1 MEDTEESIS
10 RDYPNLIPYE
20 CHKKINEQME
30 KKICK
35 IIAENTQGTGFFCK
49 IPFPNKEHM
58 LPVLITNN
66 HIINDNF
73 LRKENAK
80 IKIDIKEEIEL
91 KEINLNNRLYFTDEF
106 YDITIIGINKKD
118 NINNYLELDDII
130 MNDILNNINKN
141 KEYIYQTIYIIQY
154 PENSLS
160 VSYGI
165 LQGICEDKKY
175 NIIHKCNTREGSS
188 GSPILNINNKVI
200 GIHKGG
206 KKKVDCNRGTLINYP
221 IKDFIVKNK
230 NKINNLNI
238 GNYKIIDPKI
248 ENEFFDVNSINNQN
262 IVKNIQTV
270 EKSIE
275 NTKPINQIKYY
286 NLNNI
291 NNNPSFNYFI
301 QNNNNLHLNELNEP
315 NYGTFSV
322 QENNILKT
330 NNNNYFSYEEI
341 RSNNNVNEY
350 YKESQGG
357 LFKNYAYV
365 KGPNSQE
372 DNIIAIE
379 NFKNDKNK
387 IIFGFFD
394 GHGGGQVSKF
404 LQEKFIPSF
413 NINEKIPIEN
423 NFNIIQNSFKALDE
437 KIKLLNVPNVGSS
450 ATIVY
455 ISRIYNKKY
464 LYCINV
470 GDSRCIIKNK
480 KEIMVLSEDHTVD
493 NSKEMERIIEEGGII
508 YNNNIYGISKLS
520 RSFGDW
526 SIKQFGIKC
535 KPHICRIEIN
545 EKDLYLVIASGAVW
559 NTVDIKNSQLLN
571 NLNMS
576 SMDICKNIINQ
587 SLMSGAYSNISCL
600 VIKFK

>member
-10 RDYPNLIPYE
+10 REYPNLIPYE

-30 KKICK
+30 KNICK

-49 IPFPNKEHM
+49 IPFPNKENM
-58 LPVLITNN
+58 LSVLITNN
-66 HIINDNF
+66 HVIDDNF
-73 LRKENAK
+73 LRTKNAK

-91 KEINLNNRLYFTDEF
+91 KEINLNNRLKYTDKE
-106 YDITIIGINKKD
+106 YDTTIIEIKEKD

-141 KEYIYQTIYIIQY
+141 KEYILQTIYIIQY

-188 GSPILNINNKVI
+188 GSPILNLNNKLI

-206 KKKVDCNRGTLINYP
+206 KKISDCNRGTLLNYP

-230 NKINNLNI
+230 NKINNKNI
-238 GNYKIIDPKI
+238 GNYKIIDPTI
-248 ENEFFDVNSINNQN
+248 EINSINKQN
-262 IVKNIQTV
+262 IVKNIQTT
-270 EKSIE
+270 EE
-275 NTKPINQIKYY
+275 NIYY

-301 QNNNNLHLNELNEP
+301 QNNNNLHLNELNIP
-315 NYGTFSV
+315 KYGTYSL
-322 QENNILKT
+322 QENNKLKT
-330 NNNNYFSYEEI
+330 NNNNYFPFKEI
-341 RSNNNVNEY
+341 RSNNNTNEY

-357 LFKNYAYV
+357 LLKNYAYA

-379 NFKNDKNK
+379 NFKNDENK

-394 GHGGGQVSKF
+394 GHGGGEVSKF
-404 LQEKFIPSF
+404 LQEKFILNF
-413 NINEKIPIEN
+413 NINEMIPIEN
-423 NFNIIQNSFKALDE
+423 NFNNITNTFKTLDE

-455 ISRIYNKKY
+455 LSRIYNKRY
-464 LYCINV
+464 LLCLNV
-470 GDSRCIIKNK
+470 GDSRCIIMNK
-480 KEIMVLSEDHTVD
+480 EGSMHLSEDHIVD
-493 NSKEMERIIEEGGII
+493 NPKEKKRIIEEGGII

-526 SIKQFGIKC
+526 SIKQFGLNC

-545 EKDLYLVIASGAVW
+545 ENDLFLVIASSAIW
-559 NTVDIKNSQLLN
+559 NSVDIENSHLFN
-571 NLNMS
+571 NLNMRS
-576 SMDICKNIINQ
+576 IDICKNIINQ
-587 SLMSGAYSNISCL
+587 SLMIGAYSNTSCL